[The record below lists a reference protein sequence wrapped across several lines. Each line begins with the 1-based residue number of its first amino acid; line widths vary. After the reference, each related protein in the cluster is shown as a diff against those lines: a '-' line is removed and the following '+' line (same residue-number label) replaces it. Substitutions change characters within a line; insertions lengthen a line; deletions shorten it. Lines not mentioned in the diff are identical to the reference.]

1 MSKLVTREVQPR
13 TTKPLNIGRAWIN
26 KVSEGSRGPAL
37 SIQMDRNLSAD
48 ITLSPGDRVY
58 LWPNK
63 KREGIRDADFRLSM
77 DVPTALA
84 DEIIERQ
91 RGNI

>member
-1 MSKLVTREVQPR
+1 MSNITTRAASER
-13 TTKPLNIGRAWIN
+13 TTKSLNIGRAWIN
-26 KVSEGSRGPAL
+26 NVPEGTRGPAL
-37 SIQMDRNLSAD
+37 SIQLDRNLGAD
-48 ITLSPGDRVY
+48 ISLSPGDRVY
-58 LWPNK
+58 LWPNN
-63 KREGIRDADFRLSM
+63 KRAGVRDADFRLSL